1 MVSRSVEAI
10 STPVMKII
18 FRTMLRFSEVLHR
31 SMPGSGR
38 VGLAGGTRGEKP
50 AERGPSAPAEQ
61 TQSGKRRGVAPDR
74 TTELKR
80 RVQLTA
86 AKLWPNSRRSDGS
99 RGRLTRLRTSRLNGR
114 LPGPVRE
121 VLLLDS
127 Q

>member
-18 FRTMLRFSEVLHR
+18 FRTMLRFAEVLHR

-50 AERGPSAPAEQ
+50 AETGPAALF
-61 TQSGKRRGVAPDR
+61 QSKSFLLRPCVIGLIFN
-74 TTELKR
+74 EL
-80 RVQLTA
+80 
-86 AKLWPNSRRSDGS
+86 
-99 RGRLTRLRTSRLNGR
+99 GR
-114 LPGPVRE
+114 LPENLAG
-121 VLLLDS
+121 